1 MSNALYLNVECA
13 LSYASNDDEKKR
25 KYNNKVM
32 NVGEGYFMP
41 LLFSANGG
49 MGHECKKFFS
59 LLALIIATKRKQEYC
74 IAMSWLRRKFPF
86 R

>member
-1 MSNALYLNVECA
+1 
-13 LSYASNDDEKKR
+13 
-25 KYNNKVM
+25 M

-59 LLALIIATKRKQEYC
+59 LLALMIATKRKQEYC

>member
-1 MSNALYLNVECA
+1 
-13 LSYASNDDEKKR
+13 
-25 KYNNKVM
+25 
-32 NVGEGYFMP
+32 MP

-59 LLALIIATKRKQEYC
+59 LLALMIATKRKQEYC